1 MAPGRTCRATRP
13 RRRRTFQPP
22 AARRRQPI
30 SRRASRF
37 RSQAWGRLHAE
48 SEHVI
53 PVGWTP
59 AVWRLDG
66 SEAWV
71 PKPSPPRAAVE
82 AQRQVRAA
90 TGERRLR
97 SRDRRRLRAFPGVSR
112 RAEALPLDRPWLPT
126 RTTAEV
132 RYAFRADRGL
142 LASSNARPISQSPVV
157 ARRRRRALPAQF
169 RSASL
174 DAAARALTTDRAQER
189 R

>member
-59 AVWRLDG
+59 AVWRLNG

-71 PKPSPPRAAVE
+71 PRPSPPRAAVE

-97 SRDRRRLRAFPGVSR
+97 SRDRRRLRAFLECLGVPKRSR
-112 RAEALPLDRPWLPT
+112 SMPVASNAYNSRSAIRISCGSRAARFFQCAIDCPKSRC
-126 RTTAEV
+126 RSA
-132 RYAFRADRGL
+132 ASAS
-142 LASSNARPISQSPVV
+142 ASSAVP
-157 ARRRRRALPAQF
+157 
-169 RSASL
+169 
-174 DAAARALTTDRAQER
+174 
-189 R
+189 